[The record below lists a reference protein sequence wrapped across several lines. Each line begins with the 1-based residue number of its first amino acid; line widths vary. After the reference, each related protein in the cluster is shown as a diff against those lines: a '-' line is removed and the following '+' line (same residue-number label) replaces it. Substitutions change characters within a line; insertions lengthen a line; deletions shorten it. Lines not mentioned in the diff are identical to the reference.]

1 MAALDQSY
9 WIIGCTLGAV
19 IGSFIGFDTTGIDF
33 AMTALF
39 VVIFI
44 EQWYSYQ
51 SHLPALVGMVCGVA
65 SLVIFG
71 AGAFILPALIAS
83 VCLLLVFKNSIKQGK
98 IRRGVSMSSDFLTP
112 FLVIL
117 VVAACT
123 FLTRFLPFA
132 LFGGGKEVPALVKN
146 LGDLLPPAVIAIL
159 VVYCLK
165 RS

>member
-1 MAALDQSY
+1 MGKWGWYMIFSLTDETYSLLCGMNIPKELNQKQVFLAVAALDQSY

-83 VCLLLVFKNSIKQGK
+83 VCLLLVFKNSIKQGENQ
-98 IRRGVSMSSDFLTP
+98 
-112 FLVIL
+112 
-117 VVAACT
+117 
-123 FLTRFLPFA
+123 
-132 LFGGGKEVPALVKN
+132 EV
-146 LGDLLPPAVIAIL
+146 
-159 VVYCLK
+159 CQ
-165 RS
+165 